1 MLMLVQAIL
10 FALTAFG
17 IAYLLMSFWALM
29 KFQLRKH
36 TAVSVE
42 FKPPVS
48 ILKPLC
54 GLDPHGY
61 ESLRSHC
68 LQDYPQYEI
77 IFGVSNSG
85 DPAVAAVEQ
94 LIREFPNIPMR
105 LVICSSVF
113 GMNFK
118 VNNLVQML
126 PAANY
131 SYLVINDSDI
141 NVPSDYLRKVV
152 GILEDRAVGVVT
164 CLFRGVAARNIG
176 SVLESMAIA
185 CDFVPGVL
193 CAKEL
198 EKGIHFAMGSTI
210 ALRGDVL
217 ERIGGFQGIADYL
230 ADDYEIGH
238 RASNAGLRVE
248 IADCIV
254 EHYVPQYSW
263 AGFFQHQVRWART
276 IRSCRPEGYAGMI
289 FTFALPWSVAALAI
303 APSLGL
309 AWALVFVSLVL
320 RLMVTVVS
328 GFFVLGD
335 RQVFRSMWLI
345 PIRDVITLAVW
356 LLAYTGSSI
365 VWRGNRFELSNG
377 KLRPA

>member
-1 MLMLVQAIL
+1 MLAQAVL

-17 IAYLLMSFWALM
+17 IAYSLLSFWALL
-29 KFQLRKH
+29 KFQRQKH
-36 TAVSVE
+36 RAMNGKFT
-42 FKPPVS
+42 PPVS

-68 LQDYPQYEI
+68 LQDYPHYEI

-85 DPAVAAVEQ
+85 DPAVGAVEE
-94 LIREFPNIPMR
+94 LIREFPKVPIR
-105 LVICSSVF
+105 LVICSSVL

-131 SYLVINDSDI
+131 PYLVINDSDI
-141 NVPSDYLRKVV
+141 NVPPGYLRQVV
-152 GILEDRAVGVVT
+152 GALEDRAVGVAT
-164 CLFRGVAARNIG
+164 CLFRGVAARNMG
-176 SVLESMAIA
+176 SILESMAIA
-185 CDFVPGVL
+185 GDFVPGVL

-198 EKGIHFAMGSTI
+198 EEGIHFAMGSTM
-210 ALRGDVL
+210 ALHRDVL
-217 ERIGGFQGIADYL
+217 DRIGGFQGVADYL
-230 ADDYEIGH
+230 ADDYEIGY
-238 RASNAGLRVE
+238 RVSNAGLRVA

-254 EHYVPQYSW
+254 EHYIPRYSW

-289 FTFALPWSVAALAI
+289 FTFALPWSVVALAI
-303 APSLGL
+303 APSLHL
-309 AWALVFVSLVL
+309 SWTLVL
-320 RLMVTVVS
+320 LSLILRLIITASS

-335 RQVFRSMWLI
+335 RQVFRSLWLI
-345 PIRDVITLAVW
+345 PIRDFITLVVW
-356 LLAYTGSSI
+356 ILAYTGSSI
-365 VWRGNRFELSNG
+365 IWRGNKFELSNG